1 MKLFEV
7 FLTYLAVSSSKPVAA
22 MRSLPPNIILFDL
35 FPSSSQQADLDQEG
49 VRLALYCP
57 LLLLLLQL
65 LGSINEDE
73 SDHSPASHCHCHL
86 YHKYVLHH
94 SL

>member
-35 FPSSSQQADLDQEG
+35 FPSSSAAGRPGPGRCETG
-49 VRLALYCP
+49 S
-57 LLLLLLQL
+57 LL
-65 LGSINEDE
+65 STAAAAA
-73 SDHSPASHCHCHL
+73 ASGFNQ
-86 YHKYVLHH
+86 
-94 SL
+94 